1 MKGAISLKSSSKL
14 EEKLQLSQSFKTQ
27 NEGSDLETLNIDSDD
42 EANVQLI
49 EEDFKLIIRGQIRKK
64 RTLRVIFGQRMK
76 SKIIMISYL

>member
-49 EEDFKLIIRGQIRKK
+49 EKDFKLIIRGQIRKK